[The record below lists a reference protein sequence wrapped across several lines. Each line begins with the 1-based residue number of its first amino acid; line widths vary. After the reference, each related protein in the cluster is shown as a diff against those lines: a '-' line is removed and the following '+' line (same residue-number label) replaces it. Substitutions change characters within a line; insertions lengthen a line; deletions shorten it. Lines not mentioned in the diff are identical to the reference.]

1 MRGSVKRV
9 AIVVLI
15 LAIAVGA
22 LVLFPRGGAL
32 SITNAATL
40 TVLHGQVD
48 AQKSG
53 ADFAPALDG
62 DLLTTG
68 DAVRADAAGNAV
80 VTFFD
85 GSTLTVESGAQVKVA
100 SLTKTSI
107 GGIQVT
113 IEQTLGRTWASVQKL
128 GSDSTF
134 QIRTP
139 TSTAAVRGT
148 AFETVVTTVN
158 GVTTTTIK
166 TTEGQ
171 VLVQAVSG
179 GQQTTVGPGQEVQ
192 VPQGAPAPANP
203 TPSTP
208 GPRLRFMPSANVG
221 FTIIDPRGLQCST
234 AIRQVPGCD
243 FSGAVVS
250 IDGPVTGTY
259 SVSLTAAATTPGATL
274 TVDGT
279 RGTTNDFSAK
289 FATNLSV
296 GDLVRTTLGVTAP
309 ATGALATSGFTPA
322 EIVTSVCGAEA
333 GGRVF
338 SSGAVATRGEALA
351 AYGRQAAK
359 QPAAI
364 VLQASELTQAATD
377 GLKGVNLPVQVGGI
391 IVSIDGAGVHL
402 NAQASAGPFTVPATA
417 NIIAGTSG
425 GKLVMKT
432 RDLDLGPVPGT
443 VKDQL
448 VLALDKSLT
457 DFAGSFPLVVDRVAF
472 RTGCMAIIGT
482 TP

>member
-1 MRGSVKRV
+1 VKRV
-9 AIVVLI
+9 AIGVLV
-15 LAIAVGA
+15 LAVAVAA
-22 LVLFPRGGAL
+22 LVLFPRGGTL
-32 SITNAATL
+32 SIANAATL
-40 TVLHGQVD
+40 TVLHSQVD

-68 DAVRADAAGNAV
+68 DTVRADAAGNAV

-113 IEQTLGRTWASVQKL
+113 IEQTLGRTWASVRKL

-134 QIRTP
+134 QIKTP

-148 AFETVVTTVN
+148 AFETIVATVN
-158 GVTTTTIK
+158 GVTTTTIR

-179 GQQTTVGPGQEVQ
+179 GQTTVDAGQEVQ
-192 VPQGAPAPANP
+192 VPQGTQAPANP

-208 GPRLRFMPSANVG
+208 GPRLRFTSTANVG

-234 AIRQVPGCD
+234 DIRQVPGCN
-243 FSGAVVS
+243 FSGAVVT
-250 IDGPVTGTY
+250 IDGPVSGTY
-259 SVSLTAAATTPGATL
+259 SIALTAAAIAPGATL

-279 RGTTNDFSAK
+279 RGPTNDFSAK
-289 FATNLSV
+289 FTTNLSV
-296 GDLVRTTLGVTAP
+296 GDLVRTTLGVTTP
-309 ATGALATSGFTPA
+309 ATGALTTSGFTPA

-338 SSGAVATRGEALA
+338 SSGAVASRGDALA

-377 GLKGVNLPVQVGGI
+377 GLKGVNLPVQVSGI

-432 RDLDLGPVPGT
+432 RGLDLGPVPGN
-443 VKDQL
+443 VRDQL

-472 RTGCMAIIGT
+472 RIGCMAVIGT

>member
-1 MRGSVKRV
+1 VKRV
-9 AIVVLI
+9 AIVLLVLVV
-15 LAIAVGA
+15 AVGT
-22 LVLFPRGGAL
+22 LVLLPRGDAL
-32 SITNAATL
+32 SIANAATL

-48 AQKSG
+48 AQKNG
-53 ADFAPALDG
+53 AAFAPALDG
-62 DLLTTG
+62 DLLTSG
-68 DAVRADAAGNAV
+68 DSVRADAAGNAV

-100 SLTKTSI
+100 SLTKTSS
-107 GGIQVT
+107 GGIQLT

-128 GSDSTF
+128 ASGSTF
-134 QIRTP
+134 EIKTP

-148 AFETVVTTVN
+148 VFETVVETVN

-171 VLVQAVSG
+171 VVVQAVSG
-179 GQQTTVGPGQEVQ
+179 GQTTVGPGQEVQ
-192 VPQGAPAPANP
+192 VPQGAQAPVNP
-203 TPSTP
+203 TPSSP
-208 GPRLRFMPSANVG
+208 GPRLRFTPSANVG

-250 IDGPVTGTY
+250 IDGPITGTY
-259 SVSLTAAATTPGATL
+259 SVALTAAAAAPDATL
-274 TVDGT
+274 TAEGT
-279 RGTTNDFSAK
+279 RGTANDFSTK
-289 FATNLSV
+289 FMTNLST

-309 ATGALATSGFTPA
+309 ATGALATSGFTAA

-333 GGRVF
+333 SGRVF
-338 SSGAVATRGEALA
+338 SSGAVATRGDALA

-377 GLKGVNLPVQVGGI
+377 GLKDVNLPVRVSGI

-417 NIIAGTSG
+417 NVIAGTSG
-425 GKLVMKT
+425 GKLVMRT

-448 VLALDKSLT
+448 VLALDRSLT

-472 RTGCMAIIGT
+472 RSGCMAVIGM